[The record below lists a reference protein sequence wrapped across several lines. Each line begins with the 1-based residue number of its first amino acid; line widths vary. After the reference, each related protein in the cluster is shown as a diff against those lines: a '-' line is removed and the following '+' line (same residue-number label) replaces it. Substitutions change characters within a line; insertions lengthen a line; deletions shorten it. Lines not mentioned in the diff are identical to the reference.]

1 MYAVIFEVTP
11 FSQGVEA
18 YLDAAAVL
26 KEELEKV
33 EGFIS
38 VERFQNLNA
47 PQTYLS
53 LSYWE
58 SEAAIQAWRAHH
70 DHQVAQARG
79 KNELFHDYRIRVCHV
94 IREYGLAASCS
105 DPLSGPTIWRHR
117 S

>member
-11 FSQGVEA
+11 FPQGVEA
-18 YLDAAAVL
+18 YLDAAAAL

-38 VERFQNLNA
+38 VERFQGLNA

-58 SEAAIQAWRAHH
+58 SEAAIQAWREHH
-70 DHQVAQARG
+70 GHQLAQVRG
-79 KNELFHDYRIRVCHV
+79 RNELFRDYRIRVCQV
-94 IREYGLAASCS
+94 MREYGLAAS
-105 DPLSGPTIWRHR
+105 DDKTRPRQATEENQP
-117 S
+117 

>member
-11 FSQGVEA
+11 FPQGVEA

-58 SEAAIQAWRAHH
+58 SEAAIQAWRTHH
-70 DHQVAQARG
+70 DHKVA
-79 KNELFHDYRIRVCHV
+79 
-94 IREYGLAASCS
+94 
-105 DPLSGPTIWRHR
+105 
-117 S
+117 

>member
-11 FSQGVEA
+11 FPQGVEA
-18 YLDAAAVL
+18 YLDAATAL
-26 KEELEKV
+26 KEALEKV

-38 VERFQNLNA
+38 VERFQSLNA

-70 DHQVAQARG
+70 DHRLAQARG
-79 KNELFHDYRIRVCHV
+79 RNGLFHDYRIRVCHV
-94 IREYGLAASCS
+94 IREYGLS
-105 DPLSGPTIWRHR
+105 DPQSDPTTWGHR